1 MSAMSD
7 FDDLDRAKDEMGG
20 IERFLSKLPGIK
32 GYREKE
38 MRRDADKQL
47 RDTLARRLETR
58 RRKLTGMQ
66 GDLLTSGGIQ
76 WMDDVERV
84 VGRLQLLIDRIKTAA
99 YGYAPL
105 WALNRVREDD
115 LQRIVDF
122 DQSLFD
128 EVERLYEAIGDLE
141 KAVQVNDGI
150 KEALQFLGDL
160 LNGLND
166 TFSRRADVIQNIS
179 E

>member
-1 MSAMSD
+1 
-7 FDDLDRAKDEMGG
+7 
-20 IERFLSKLPGIK
+20 
-32 GYREKE
+32 
-38 MRRDADKQL
+38 
-47 RDTLARRLETR
+47 
-58 RRKLTGMQ
+58 
-66 GDLLTSGGIQ
+66 
-76 WMDDVERV
+76 
-84 VGRLQLLIDRIKTAA
+84 
-99 YGYAPL
+99 
-105 WALNRVREDD
+105 
-115 LQRIVDF
+115 VDF

-128 EVERLYEAIGDLE
+128 EVERLDEAIGDLE